1 MSICRSTKRAG
12 SNNPANPNKNMCALA
27 VAQALHVADEVRYL
41 HTWGDMER
49 AVRKLWSMRSVASA
63 VGLTKQPKTVGAMRK
78 KLVDVAEKN
87 PRLAHYV
94 IHVDGHVLLINR
106 DGTTS
111 VDTAP
116 RKRDRRKVLSVY
128 GVYVD
133 PKKVDRLQVKIE
145 AKLRELRGA

>member
-1 MSICRSTKRAG
+1 MIDRKQKRSR
-12 SNNPANPNKNMCALA
+12 SNNPDNPNKNKCALA
-27 VAQALHVADEVRYL
+27 VAERLHVADEVRYL
-41 HTWGDMER
+41 HTWGDIMR

-78 KLVDVAEKN
+78 KLVDVAKKN
-87 PRLAHYV
+87 PDLLHYLILV
-94 IHVDGHVLLINR
+94 EGHVLLINR
-106 DGTTS
+106 DGTTH

-116 RKRDRRKVLSVY
+116 RKRDRRQVLSVY

-133 PKKVDRLQVKIE
+133 PKKVGRLRGKMK